1 MNLDGLTTSTDL
13 IWAAANDA
21 LDLDSL
27 TDDQVNV
34 IVDLACLL
42 MAKRGQREQC
52 LSSTEDAK
60 RVLRTFIGK
69 EKHEVFVVLYL
80 DIQNRMLGMVK
91 HFQGTIDSAEV
102 HPRVV
107 LQKALELNAAATII
121 SHNHP
126 SGIAEPSMA
135 DRRLTKKLQEALRY
149 CDIRLLDHIIVTT
162 SETYSFADNGLM

>member
-1 MNLDGLTTSTDL
+1 MNIDGLTTSTDL

-27 TDDQVNV
+27 TDAQVNI

-42 MAKRGQREQC
+42 MVRRGQRDDG
-52 LSSTEDAK
+52 LASPGDAK

-69 EKHEVFVVLYL
+69 ERHEVFVAIYL
-80 DIQNRMLGMVK
+80 DNRHRILGMVK

-107 LQKALELNAAATII
+107 LQRALELNAAAAIV

-135 DRRLTKKLQEALRY
+135 DRRLTKNLAEALRY
-149 CDIRLLDHIIVTT
+149 CDVRLLDHIIVTT
-162 SETYSFADNGLM
+162 SETYSFAENGLM

>member
-27 TDDQVNV
+27 TDAQVNI

-42 MAKRGQREQC
+42 MARRGQRQDG
-52 LSSTEDAK
+52 LSSPNDAK
-60 RVLRTFIGK
+60 RILRTFIGN
-69 EKHEVFVVLYL
+69 ERHEVFVVIYL
-80 DIQNRMLGMVK
+80 DIRNRMLGMVK
-91 HFQGTIDSAEV
+91 HFQGTIDSAQV

-107 LQKALELNAAATII
+107 LQKALELNAAAAIVA
-121 SHNHP
+121 HNHP

-135 DRRLTKKLQEALRY
+135 DRRLTKDLALALRY
-149 CDIRLLDHIIVTT
+149 CDVRLLDHIIVTT
-162 SETYSFADNGLM
+162 SETYSFAENSLI